1 MSNFCDFCNK
11 SFATKSN
18 LKYHQKVAKYCLEL
32 QGKKEVAKVHHCT
45 FCSKEFLNI
54 YTLQDHNLIC
64 KEKKKIDQE
73 NKASFYEKEIS
84 KLEKKMER
92 QKREY
97 VEKLERQEEK
107 MKKQQESYEEKM
119 KKQQESYEEKMEKQ
133 QNIINTIAM
142 RPSTTNNKNT
152 IIHNNQKILNFN
164 DKEKLNDVI
173 RKKVTQSV
181 VQKGQIGLAGV
192 VFDNYLTDQ
201 EGNRLYQVTDTS
213 RQNFDYYDENGELR
227 VDIGEK
233 KLTEAI
239 SKSNLTQHVALIA
252 KDIPNLYDK
261 ETGYLEEVVQL
272 TNFDEDH
279 SKFRKEIVRLA
290 KTSS

>member
-73 NKASFYEKEIS
+73 NKASFYEKETS

-97 VEKLERQEEK
+97 EEKLERQ
-107 MKKQQESYEEKM
+107 
-119 KKQQESYEEKMEKQ
+119 EEKMEKQ